1 MTDLQN
7 KENIEK
13 RTEPRESYSGY
24 TFFSVKNGVHEGS
37 IKNFSKHGLFIA
49 TSISLPIGELITV
62 ALPYLDAK
70 ADKCKGQ
77 IIWCNKEGFG
87 VELFRKRNGSSQKYI
102 QSEIR
107 LRKQRAR
114 TFTGL

>member
-13 RTEPRESYSGY
+13 RTEPRKSYSGD
-24 TFFSVKNGVHEGS
+24 TFFSAKNGVHEGS

-49 TSISLPIGELITV
+49 TSISLPIGKLITV
-62 ALPYLDAK
+62 ALPYLDAH

-77 IIWCNKEGFG
+77 IIWCNQEGFG
-87 VELFRKRNGSSQKYI
+87 IELFRKRNGTSQKYF
-102 QSEIR
+102 QSEIN
-107 LRKQRAR
+107 LHKQHAR
-114 TFTGL
+114 TFMNQ